1 MAEWAAA
8 GVEGGDLEPARGDGV
23 PTLASSSAIGS
34 AQLATLSSHEER
46 TLQEQIAALEERIEL
61 LEASNGVMV
70 NLIRKVLRVLRIGGQ
85 TGREQTG
92 S

>member
-1 MAEWAAA
+1 M
-8 GVEGGDLEPARGDGV
+8 V
-23 PTLASSSAIGS
+23 LASSSAMGS
-34 AQLATLSSHEER
+34 AQLATLSAQEEQ
-46 TLQEQIAALEERIEL
+46 TLQEHIAALEERIEL

>member
-1 MAEWAAA
+1 M
-8 GVEGGDLEPARGDGV
+8 V
-23 PTLASSSAIGS
+23 LASSSAMGS
-34 AQLATLSSHEER
+34 TPLAALSAHEER

-85 TGREQTG
+85 PGREQTG